1 MSILEEIDTNRESNR
16 KENEEIESF
25 DVYDYFNIYN
35 EIYYENLL
43 GCITLEWSKK
53 MTSCAG
59 VFSVYKNV
67 PTIRLSEPLLKFRSI
82 DEIKETLLHE
92 MIHAYCYI
100 KQYDM
105 TDDMSGHGKYFKE
118 KMNEINKLTGLHITI
133 YHSFHDEVELYKKYV
148 WRCNGKCRNWAPHY
162 GYVRRQMNRPP
173 QKADSWWNDHLKK
186 CGGTFIRISPTEEE
200 IEKEKNEKKKR
211 KKVKS
216 NKENRNKSIENYIT
230 KKEVKTKKVRKE

>member
-1 MSILEEIDTNRESNR
+1 MSILEEIDTNRGYQN
-16 KENEEIESF
+16 KEIEEIESF
-25 DVYDYFNIYN
+25 DVYNYFNIYN

-105 TDDMSGHGKYFKE
+105 TDDMSGHGRYFKE
-118 KMNEINKLTGLHITI
+118 KMNEINTLTGLHITI
-133 YHSFHDEVELYKKYV
+133 YHSFHDL
-148 WRCNGKCRNWAPHY
+148 
-162 GYVRRQMNRPP
+162 
-173 QKADSWWNDHLKK
+173 
-186 CGGTFIRISPTEEE
+186 
-200 IEKEKNEKKKR
+200 
-211 KKVKS
+211 
-216 NKENRNKSIENYIT
+216 
-230 KKEVKTKKVRKE
+230 